1 MIDIS
6 TVVSNRFGPAVVK
19 AREIGRVE
27 VDPQVGVARV
37 IAALQH
43 LSVIVEPCERGAIV
57 ERHREGHGA
66 GLPEL
71 LAAIGRHL
79 AKSARTVTLSVA
91 LDDGAAI
98 AWLYDRG
105 QVLERRDDARQ
116 AHLRVNLDP
125 SDLARF
131 RHRQAEP
138 VGGDS

>member
-1 MIDIS
+1 MEAILDDLGLGERLEERIIEVLNKIDLLDAES
-6 TVVSNRFGPAVVK
+6 RAVLRNRAARSNGRIPAS
-19 AREIGRVE
+19 
-27 VDPQVGVARV
+27 
-37 IAALQH
+37 ALN
-43 LSVIVEPCERGAIV
+43 
-57 ERHREGHGA
+57 GA

-105 QVLERRDDARQ
+105 QVLERRDDAQQ
-116 AHLRVNLDP
+116 AHLRVELDP

-131 RHRQAEP
+131 RHRQADP